1 MMITHNISSALALG
15 SRTLMMDNGRIV
27 FDLKG
32 EERRNMTVASLLDRF
47 RQTVQKNF
55 DNDRMLLS

>member
-1 MMITHNISSALALG
+1 MITHNISSALTVG
-15 SRTLMMDNGRIV
+15 SRTIMMDRGRIV

-32 EERRNMTVASLLDRF
+32 EERRKTTVEGLLCRFKRALHKSL
-47 RQTVQKNF
+47 